1 MLRPRKKKKNW
12 LRPAVSFAVLAAVIF
27 IGLRFR
33 AQAARFVSSVWLVV
47 KRPDIASVLHAV
59 RREDFGMLCVKDV
72 TGADSCYVFDKEGV
86 IFEAANVVVGSV
98 IARVDDASDF
108 EPALGVIL
116 ADPSLW
122 GNMAPIIAYVKDGLP
137 ASRME
142 LLRTEKEITVILT
155 DSGTKLY
162 FNLQFDPSEHIR
174 ALKELSKTVLI
185 ETLQYADLR
194 VKGRVFYK

>member
-12 LRPAVSFAVLAAVIF
+12 LRCIFSFAVLAFLIF
-27 IGLRFR
+27 TGVRFH
-33 AQAARFVSSVWLVV
+33 AQIVRFVESAWLVV
-47 KRPDIASVLHAV
+47 KKPDIASVLHAV
-59 RREDFGMLCVKDV
+59 HREDFGMLCVKDV

-86 IFEAANVVVGSV
+86 IFQAANLVVGSV

-108 EPALGVIL
+108 KPTLGVML
-116 ADPSLW
+116 ADPEVW
-122 GNMAPIIAYVKDGLP
+122 ANIAPIVAYVKESLP

-142 LLRTEKEITVILT
+142 FVRAERELTVTLS
-155 DSGTKLY
+155 DNGTKFY
-162 FNLQFDPSEHIR
+162 FSLQFSPSEHIR
-174 ALKELSKTVLI
+174 ALKELSKTVSI

>member
-12 LRPAVSFAVLAAVIF
+12 LRCIVSCAALAFLIF
-27 IGLRFR
+27 IGIRFR
-33 AQAARFVSSVWLVV
+33 AQIANIAESAWLVI
-47 KRPDIASVLHAV
+47 KKPDIASVLHAV
-59 RREDFGMLCVKDV
+59 RREDFGMLCVKDSA
-72 TGADSCYVFDKEGV
+72 GADSCYVFDKEGV

-108 EPALGVIL
+108 KPALGTIL
-116 ADPSLW
+116 ADPGLW
-122 GNMAPIIAYVKDGLP
+122 GNMVPIIAYVKGGLP

-142 LLRTEKEITVILT
+142 LLRTEKEITVTLT

-162 FNLQFDPSEHIR
+162 FNLGFDPGEHIR
-174 ALKELSKTVLI
+174 ALKELSKTVPI

>member
-12 LRPAVSFAVLAAVIF
+12 LRPIVSFAVLAAVIF
-27 IGLRFR
+27 IGVRYR
-33 AQAARFVSSVWLVV
+33 AQIARFAASAWLVI
-47 KRPDIASVLHAV
+47 KKPDIASVLHAV
-59 RREDFGMLCVKDV
+59 RREDFGMLCVKDA
-72 TGADSCYVFDKEGV
+72 TDADSCYVFDKEGV
-86 IFEAANVVVGSV
+86 IFEAANVVVGDV

-108 EPALGVIL
+108 KPALGAMFVRP
-116 ADPSLW
+116 DVW
-122 GNMAPIIAYVKDGLP
+122 VNMAPIIAYVKDGLL

-142 LLRTEKEITVILT
+142 FLRIEKELTVTFT

-162 FNLQFDPSEHIR
+162 FSLQFSPSEHIR
-174 ALKELSKTVLI
+174 ALKELSKTVPI

>member
-27 IGLRFR
+27 IGVRFR
-33 AQAARFVSSVWLVV
+33 AQAARLVSSAWLVV
-47 KRPDIASVLHAV
+47 KKPDIASVLHAV

-72 TGADSCYVFDKEGV
+72 AGADSCYVFDKEGV
-86 IFEAANVVVGSV
+86 IFEAANVVVGNV

-108 EPALGVIL
+108 KPALGVIL
-116 ADPSLW
+116 ADPDIW
-122 GNMAPIIAYVKDGLP
+122 GNMVPIIAYAKDSLP

-142 LLRTEKEITVILT
+142 LLRTEKEITVTLM

-162 FNLQFDPSEHIR
+162 FSLQFDPSEHIR
-174 ALKELSKTVLI
+174 ALKELSKTVPT
-185 ETLQYADLR
+185 ETLEYVDLR

>member
-12 LRPAVSFAVLAAVIF
+12 LRPLISLAVLALVIF
-27 IGLRFR
+27 MGVYFR
-33 AQAARFVSSVWLVV
+33 VQAARFASSAWLVV
-47 KRPDIASVLHAV
+47 KKPDIASVLHAV

-72 TGADSCYVFDKEGV
+72 TGADSCYVFDNEGV
-86 IFEAANVVVGSV
+86 IFEAANVVVGDV
-98 IARVDDASDF
+98 IARMDDASDF
-108 EPALGVIL
+108 KPALSTIL

-122 GNMAPIIAYVKDGLP
+122 ANMAPIIAYAKSGLP

-142 LLRTEKEITVILT
+142 LLRTEKEITVTLT

-162 FNLQFDPSEHIR
+162 FNLGFDPGEHIR
-174 ALKELSKTVLI
+174 ALKELSKTAPL